1 MRLQEPLGPL
11 LLSLTAIPVSYVVNS
26 LSAVSDPVSIAG
38 IGTLVLLGLLLLLV
52 FFVQGD
58 PPSDPLFYVFAI
70 FSFTS
75 VIDLIIWL
83 EEDGYIS
90 GFMEFYMKEGEPY
103 LRTAHGLLICLWDGT
118 VHYILYLLMLAAIA
132 RGRSYKAVGLFWLG
146 SLVMSMLV
154 FLPGNVV
161 GKYGNEIR
169 PAFLLNIPY
178 LFLPFWA
185 AIRIFR
191 ASHVLPKIPIEKVEI
206 SQKETILQRPQDLAL
221 IVYLLAAITFTIFRG
236 MLALDC
242 PSDACF
248 TYIYQYEPYLRDPV
262 AYPKV
267 QMLVSM
273 FYIVPLQCLCIYA
286 LLVPGCSWML
296 DWTLIYAGAIAQA
309 QFAHVGASLYHRTPY
324 TYRVPQDSWWVFI
337 ISNVL
342 YTLGPQL
349 LAYRCLRKPAY
360 FLRITSH
367 SPEDGKKNN

>member
-1 MRLQEPLGPL
+1 
-11 LLSLTAIPVSYVVNS
+11 
-26 LSAVSDPVSIAG
+26 
-38 IGTLVLLGLLLLLV
+38 
-52 FFVQGD
+52 
-58 PPSDPLFYVFAI
+58 
-70 FSFTS
+70 
-75 VIDLIIWL
+75 
-83 EEDGYIS
+83 
-90 GFMEFYMKEGEPY
+90 
-103 LRTAHGLLICLWDGT
+103 
-118 VHYILYLLMLAAIA
+118 MLAAIA

-191 ASHVLPKIPIEKVEI
+191 ASHVLPKTPVEKVEI
-206 SQKETILQRPQDLAL
+206 SQKERILQRPQDLAM
-221 IVYLLAAITFTIFRG
+221 IVYLLAAIIFTIFRG

-267 QMLVSM
+267 QVKDGTQLVHNLNIMLGSGLSKILRSVGHFDSSMLVSM

-309 QFAHVGASLYHRTPY
+309 QFAHVGSSLYHRTPY

-337 ISNVL
+337 ISNIL